1 MIYNLMTECLN
12 FLKGIVVF
20 FLQKVVK
27 FLHCNEVKRL
37 LFAFIPSLEFNV
49 GFIFIQLCFNY

>member
-1 MIYNLMTECLN
+1 MTECLN

-37 LFAFIPSLEFNV
+37 LFVLIPSLEFNV
-49 GFIFIQLCFNY
+49 SFIFIQLCFNY